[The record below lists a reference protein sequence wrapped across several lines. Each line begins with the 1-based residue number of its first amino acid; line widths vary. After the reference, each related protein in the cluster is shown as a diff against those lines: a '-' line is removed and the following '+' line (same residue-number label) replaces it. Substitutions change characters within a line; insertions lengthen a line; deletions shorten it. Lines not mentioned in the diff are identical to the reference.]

1 MFEFGTAG
9 SCHGGGVGE
18 ESALASTV
26 SATHAHPLGPPGVGL
41 WDHHQTIVNF
51 ILLSFFASRTIGTI
65 NEFIVQQRI

>member
-41 WDHHQTIVNF
+41 SMGSSPNHRQFYTAIIFCLTYYRHN
-51 ILLSFFASRTIGTI
+51 
-65 NEFIVQQRI
+65 